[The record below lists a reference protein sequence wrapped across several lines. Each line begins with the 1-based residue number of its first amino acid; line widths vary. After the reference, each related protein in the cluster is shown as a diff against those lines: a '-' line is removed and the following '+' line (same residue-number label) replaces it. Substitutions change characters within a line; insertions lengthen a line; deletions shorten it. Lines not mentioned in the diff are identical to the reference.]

1 MQLLFVLSRGCAEA
15 IVCVLIGSTQKLKAQ
30 AEQDQMC
37 VKKKK
42 KRLEEMPSEAVSRI
56 SKDVWR
62 LETLLFLHQGAR

>member
-15 IVCVLIGSTQKLKAQ
+15 IVCVLIGSTQKLKEQ

-37 VKKKK
+37 VKKK